1 MCLSDIRHISIYIK
15 LVGMAPSSSSPSRSP
30 SSAAPTKI
38 PYSNDVHTPNPED
51 ALWRM
56 ETIPGKGKGVIATRD
71 ISPGTLIL
79 SDPPLITTAVIQSI
93 ETTEQD
99 LARALRALPKDSQ
112 RAFLS
117 LHNNHR
123 GEKNPLSN
131 IVRSNGYPLGP
142 GSDVGAVFA
151 HVSRFNHSCVPNAKH
166 AWNAALGHQTV
177 YAIRPVAAGQE
188 ITLSYLHGGT
198 FEERQRE
205 LSSLFGFT
213 CACELCSLRES
224 ARAASD
230 ARLERA
236 RELNDAMGDYCAC
249 RSSPGRVLALGR
261 ELVRVYRAEDV
272 VAGDDRL
279 ANVYWDLFQVCA
291 MHGDGARA
299 RAFAGEYAALKRA
312 GEGPL
317 SAAAAEGEEVARR
330 PDGHAGFGKTR
341 QWASSVED
349 VPKGLGKEGFEKWM
363 FREV

>member
-1 MCLSDIRHISIYIK
+1 
-15 LVGMAPSSSSPSRSP
+15 MAPSTTSPSP
-30 SSAAPTKI
+30 ASAPPTTKI
-38 PYSNDVHTPNPED
+38 PSSSTEAAAHTANSEASSS

-56 ETIPGKGKGVIATRD
+56 EAIPGKGKGVIATSD
-71 ISPGTLIL
+71 IPAGTLVL

-99 LARALRALPKDSQ
+99 LARALRALPRDDQ

-151 HVSRFNHSCVPNAKH
+151 HVSRFNHSCAPNAKH

-188 ITLSYLHGGT
+188 ITLSYLQGGT
-198 FEERQRE
+198 FAERQRE
-205 LSSLFGFT
+205 LKSLFGFT
-213 CACELCSLRES
+213 CACELCSLPAP

-236 RELNDAMGDYCAC
+236 RELNDAMGDYGAC
-249 RSSPGRVLALGR
+249 LRSPERVLANGR
-261 ELVRVYRAEDV
+261 ELVGVYRAEGV

-279 ANVYWDLFQVCA
+279 ANVYWDLFQVCG

-317 SAAAAEGEEVARR
+317 SAAAAEGEEFATR
-330 PDGHAGFGKTR
+330 PEKHSAFGETR
-341 QWASSVED
+341 KWASSVDD
-349 VPKGLGKEGFEKWM
+349 VPEGLGREEFEKWM